1 MKVAIDVL
9 SQSPGHSTGALS
21 WFLQFARAA
30 PLSDPTTDYV
40 LIAGLDDAE
49 YYRRKNPGTRVVG
62 AGWGNARRWL
72 RVLSEHLLLSRALK
86 REKADILF
94 HGGSGVAPLR
104 LPRGLKLVLAIW
116 GMQHVASSDIRWE
129 QKLYRSLFFKP
140 GLRRADVILVNSGY
154 TRDLL
159 LNHYDDI
166 RAPVEVVHH
175 GVDLKLF
182 RPEPPT
188 AQDRESLAQR
198 GVVHPYVLF
207 VGQIYPYKKLDVLV
221 DGFCRVISQAKLPHQ
236 LVIVGSFGRADSMG
250 ASYRRQIEGA
260 MAAAGLQDRLVLLE
274 DVNIQE
280 LRALYAGAALYVQ
293 SSVAETFGRTVI
305 EAMACGAP
313 VLAARAGATPE
324 ILDSAGL
331 YYDPEDAQAC
341 AAQISAVL
349 QDEGLRHN
357 LAARGLARA
366 QDFSYDGEVAR
377 LVEIFHRLAG

>member
-30 PLSDPTTDYV
+30 PARDPTTDYV
-40 LIAGLDDAE
+40 LIAGRGDAD
-49 YYRRKNPGTRVVG
+49 YYRRKNPATRVIG

-72 RVLSEHLLLSRALK
+72 RVLSEHLLLSSVLK
-86 REKADILF
+86 REKTDILF

-104 LPRGLKLVLAIW
+104 LPRRLKLVLAIW

-140 GLRRADVILVNSGY
+140 GLRRADLILVNSGY

-159 LNHYDDI
+159 LAHYDDI

-175 GVDLKLF
+175 GVDLELF
-182 RPEPPT
+182 RPGPLT
-188 AQDRESLAQR
+188 AQDRDRLARR
-198 GVVHPYVLF
+198 GAAQPYVLF
-207 VGQIYPYKKLDVLV
+207 VGQIYPYKKLDILA
-221 DGFCRVISQAKLPHQ
+221 DAFCRAILRAGLPHR
-236 LVIVGSFGRADSMG
+236 LVVVGSFGRADSMG
-250 ASYRRQIEGA
+250 ASYRRKIEA
-260 MAAAGLQDRLVLLE
+260 VMAAAGLQDRLVLME

-293 SSVAETFGRTVI
+293 PSASETFGRTVI

-313 VLAARAGATPE
+313 VLAARAAATPE
-324 ILDSAGL
+324 ILGDAGL
-331 YYDPEDAQAC
+331 YYETEDAQSC
-341 AAQISAVL
+341 AAQMLAVL
-349 QDEGLRHN
+349 QDEALH
-357 LAARGLARA
+357 RGLVAKGLVRA
-366 QDFSYDGEVAR
+366 QDFSYDGEVAQ
-377 LVEIFHRLAG
+377 LVAIFHRVAG